1 MNETAIEAS
10 DLRKTYAKGVEA
22 VRGISFAVERG
33 EVFALLGPNGAGKST
48 TVRILTTLSSA
59 TSGSAR
65 VAGFDVARQPGEVR
79 RRIGY
84 IAQASGVDIY
94 ATGRENAILQG
105 RFHGLSRAQ
114 AKSRTDELLRAFQ
127 LEDAADRLVR
137 TYSGGMKRRLDVA
150 MGLINRPEVLF
161 LDEPTTGLDPESRS
175 ALWDEVGRLARG
187 GLTILLT
194 THYLE
199 EADRLARRV
208 AIIDKGRIVAEGTP
222 EELKGSLRGDLV
234 KIELADAD
242 RAEEARSLSAEL
254 PGVVTAML
262 DGTILYARVENGARA
277 IPSIVAALERS
288 GMSVAEISASRP
300 SLDDVYLQATGH
312 RYPGEEAAPDAAA
325 KSEGGAR

>member
-1 MNETAIEAS
+1 MTEPAIEVQ

-48 TVRILTTLSSA
+48 TVRILTTLSYA
-59 TSGSAR
+59 TSGSTR
-65 VAGFDVARQPGEVR
+65 VAGLDVAAQPEQVR

-84 IAQASGVDIY
+84 IAQATGVDVY
-94 ATGRENAILQG
+94 ATGRENVILQG
-105 RFHGLSRAQ
+105 RFHGLSGAEAR
-114 AKSRTDELLRAFQ
+114 SRTDELLRAFR

-150 MGLINRPEVLF
+150 MGLVNRPEVLF
-161 LDEPTTGLDPESRS
+161 LDEPTTGLDPESRA

-208 AIIDKGRIVAEGTP
+208 AIIDQGRIVAEGTP
-222 EELKGSLRGDLV
+222 ESLKGSLRGDLV
-234 KIELADAD
+234 KVELAEIGK
-242 RAEEARSLSAEL
+242 AETARTLLGEL
-254 PGVVTAML
+254 PGVVSAML
-262 DGTILYARVENGARA
+262 DGAVLYARVENGARA
-277 IPSIVAALERS
+277 IPSIVGALER
-288 GMSVAEISASRP
+288 GGLSVAEVSASRP

-312 RYPGEEAAPDAAA
+312 RYPGDEESAGGAAA
-325 KSEGGAR
+325 GEGAR

>member
-1 MNETAIEAS
+1 MTETAIEVH

-48 TVRILTTLSSA
+48 TVRILTTLSGA
-59 TSGSAR
+59 TSGRAR
-65 VAGFDVARQPGEVR
+65 VAGFDVASHPEAVR
-79 RRIGY
+79 TRIGY

-94 ATGRENAILQG
+94 ATGRENVVLQG
-105 RFHGLSRAQ
+105 RFHGLSGGE
-114 AKSRTDELLRAFQ
+114 AKARTAELLVAFKLQ
-127 LEDAADRLVR
+127 DAADRLVR

-150 MGLINRPEVLF
+150 MGLVNRPEVLF
-161 LDEPTTGLDPESRS
+161 LDEPTTGLDPESRA

-208 AIIDKGRIVAEGTP
+208 AIIDQGLIVAEGTP
-222 EELKGSLRGDLV
+222 ESLKGSLRGDLV
-234 KIELADAD
+234 KVELAESAQAETA
-242 RAEEARSLSAEL
+242 RALLSEL
-254 PGVVTAML
+254 PGVVSAML
-262 DGTILYARVENGARA
+262 DGPILYARVEHGSRA
-277 IPSIVAALERS
+277 IPAIVGALER
-288 GMSVAEISASRP
+288 GGLTVAEISASRP

-312 RYPGEEAAPDAAA
+312 RYPGDESAAA
-325 KSEGGAR
+325 GGASRGSR